1 MPASAI
7 LRNIPLAVLTNSNIT
22 PVFWSTRWW
31 STTRISGASTS
42 PGVKRCGI
50 IAWREITFATTRNL
64 RWSWHEI
71 TGIVFAPDKVCR
83 ATCKTA
89 RWCPAFSTRMNGGWI
104 WWLSSVNGNTNTA
117 GQYVLDEMLR
127 EIRHQLAQSQQ
138 LRPEQA
144 AESED

>member
-1 MPASAI
+1 MIDDANIWRFNVAGSKEVRDYRVKGNYVCDNTQSALELARNHPGLC
-7 LRNIPLAVLTNSNIT
+7 LRQT
-22 PVFWSTRWW
+22 
-31 STTRISGASTS
+31 
-42 PGVKRCGI
+42 
-50 IAWREITFATTRNL
+50 
-64 RWSWHEI
+64 
-71 TGIVFAPDKVCR
+71 KVCR
-83 ATCKTA
+83 AICKTA

-104 WWLSSVNGNTNTA
+104 WWLSSVNGNTSLA